1 MKKTTA
7 TAGGTGV
14 IGAGATLYNQPWDWW
29 MDALPMVTMVG
40 YALVII
46 MGIAV
51 FHLWK
56 RVKALE
62 AKS

>member
-7 TAGGTGV
+7 TAGGG
-14 IGAGATLYNQPWDWW
+14 GALFGGFELYNQPWDWW

-51 FHLWK
+51 FNLWK